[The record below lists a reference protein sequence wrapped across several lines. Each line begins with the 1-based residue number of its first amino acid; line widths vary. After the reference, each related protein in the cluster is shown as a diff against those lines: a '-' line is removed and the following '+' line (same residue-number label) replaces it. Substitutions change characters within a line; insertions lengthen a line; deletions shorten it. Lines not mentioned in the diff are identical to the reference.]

1 MLLKGKF
8 KGEGGSWFEN
18 SYFKTRKRMLAFKV
32 KHFGAYH
39 KQYPLYTKRELN
51 RCSWC
56 KQKDYMPFY
65 AENGREYFHSDVQTD
80 LPICGECEFDRISDA
95 SGW

>member
-1 MLLKGKF
+1 MLLRGKF

-18 SYFKTRKRMLAFKV
+18 SYFKTRNRMLAFKV

-65 AENGREYFHSDVQTD
+65 AENGREYFHSDTQTD
-80 LPICGECEFDRISDA
+80 LPICGGCEFDRISDA
-95 SGW
+95 RGW